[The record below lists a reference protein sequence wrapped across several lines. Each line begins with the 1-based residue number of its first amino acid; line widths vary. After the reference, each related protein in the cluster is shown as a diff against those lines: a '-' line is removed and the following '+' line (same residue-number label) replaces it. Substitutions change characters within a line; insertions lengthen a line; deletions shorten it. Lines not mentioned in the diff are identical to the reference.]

1 MSWYAKVPSEILSNK
16 DLSSSG
22 KLLVGVIISLSNKTG
37 YCFAS
42 NQYISDI
49 LGVSLAYT
57 RALIK
62 ELESKNIIIRKM
74 SDKKSNDNST
84 RMMRLV
90 DLKLTNTL
98 SDGNVGDTIVSGGVI
113 AEYQGGD
120 TIVAGGVIAGYHH
133 NKEINIKVNK
143 KVNNVSDRFDE
154 FWELYEKKVG
164 KEKAKS
170 KWIKLK
176 ENEKEKCLLSIPS
189 YKIARPN
196 PVYRKDPE
204 RYLSNKVWEDEI
216 PNGVVSTTLNTNQT
230 TASSE
235 AFEIKIPDRW

>member
-22 KLLVGVIISLSNKTG
+22 KLLIGVIISLSNKTG

-74 SDKKSNDNST
+74 SDKKANDNSG
-84 RMMRLV
+84 RMIRLV
-90 DLKLTNTL
+90 DLKLTKQVF
-98 SDGNVGDTIVSGGVI
+98 DDK
-113 AEYQGGD
+113 EGD
-120 TIVAGGVIAGYHH
+120 TIVAGGVIAGNQGGDSGQSGGVIAGNHH
-133 NKEINIKVNK
+133 NKEYNNKANK
-143 KVNNVSDRFDE
+143 KVNNFSDRFDE
-154 FWELYEKKVG
+154 FWELYGKKVG

-170 KWIKLK
+170 KWLKLK
-176 ENEKEKCLLSIPS
+176 ESEKDKCLLSIPN

-216 PNGVVSTTLNTNQT
+216 PDNTINPLSNTVQT
-230 TASSE
+230 PASSE
-235 AFEIKIPDRW
+235 AFEIKIPDKW